1 MPCLTLEVKDTILS
15 GLLELLTPG
24 MACLRRMAPCPSHF
38 KRFLQAGYRMTSE
51 MKEAASIIRAIES
64 TVKKG
69 SPADPA
75 YSLCSYCR
83 GTTNFAGTFFHPER
97 DHIGKCSAVLS
108 TMKTFSSFSETLDSF
123 TPQED
128 ASFTVLT

>member
-24 MACLRRMAPCPSHF
+24 MACQLQRMAPCPSHF
-38 KRFLQAGYRMTSE
+38 KRFSQAGYRMTSE
-51 MKEAASIIRAIES
+51 MKEAASIIRVIES
-64 TVKKG
+64 TAQKG
-69 SPADPA
+69 SAYPAFP
-75 YSLCSYCR
+75 LCSYCR
-83 GTTNFAGTFFHPER
+83 GTTNLAGAFFHPER

-108 TMKTFSSFSETLDSF
+108 TMKTFSSFLDTFDSF

-128 ASFTVLT
+128 VSFTVS